1 MLSKKVTCF
10 LIVVFLFSVVG
21 CTNHPASDSVKA
33 FSIAL
38 QDSAWTSAWNML
50 TPETQTAW
58 DSTAVILHQFGYVES
73 SSVLESLNSPVT
85 EEEFLVLDGEML
97 FERMVSSAPE
107 TTNLSKSVRSV
118 ELADSVTAL
127 VTIATSTGN
136 QIIPVKFDG
145 VNWLIDL
152 TTLSPPPEILAE

>member
-1 MLSKKVTCF
+1 MLSRITLCVAVAV
-10 LIVVFLFSVVG
+10 LSMSVVG

-38 QDSAWTSAWNML
+38 EDSAWTSAWNML
-50 TPETQTAW
+50 TIETQTAW
-58 DSTAVILHQFGYVES
+58 DSTAVILHQFGYMES
-73 SSVLESLNSPVT
+73 SSVLETLNSPVT

-97 FERMVSSAPE
+97 FERMVSTAPE
-107 TTNLSKSVRSV
+107 ITNLSKSVRSV

-152 TTLSPPPEILAE
+152 TTLSPPPEIQSE

>member
-10 LIVVFLFSVVG
+10 LIVVLLISVVG

-38 QDSAWTSAWNML
+38 QDSAWTNAWNML
-50 TPETQTAW
+50 TPETQIAW

-107 TTNLSKSVRSV
+107 ISNLSKSVRSV

-152 TTLSPPPEILAE
+152 TTLAPPPEIQSE